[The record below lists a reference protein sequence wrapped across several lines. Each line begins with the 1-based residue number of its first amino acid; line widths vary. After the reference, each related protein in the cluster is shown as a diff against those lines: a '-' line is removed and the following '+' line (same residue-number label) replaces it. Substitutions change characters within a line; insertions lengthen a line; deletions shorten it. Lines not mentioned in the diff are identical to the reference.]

1 MNIDDLKKLAPADAI
16 KKAAEYA
23 GVPPS
28 VLDGIWRVESGRGTN
43 KGPSRAGA
51 VGDFQIMPATQ
62 QLLEKKLGR
71 KFDASNFYDS
81 LVMSAEHIKD
91 DLAREGNIADALRA
105 YNAGPDRKRWNNP
118 ETQAYASKV
127 LATDV
132 PEYTPGLQAD
142 DGKMPAKLERK
153 GDGSGMPKTAAAA
166 TAIGFLRP
174 VSGPGQ
180 APGEFEA
187 QAVKDQATA
196 QAAEKERQETGFLDT
211 SREIFQSSGLS
222 AAIMTLLT
230 RESNPPTP
238 GFKVP
243 EEKLVG
249 LTVDQAAHV
258 LSATNEKD
266 MERYLFEVD
275 AEKESMR
282 RAGLNGPWFAL
293 AAGVFAGLPE
303 AVVTGAG
310 VARTMSLAGYGS
322 RMAAAAGNTQRA
334 VALSAVEN
342 VGGNILTTALED
354 ALTHRVSVMD
364 YAFAAGAGTLAF
376 GLDAPFK
383 LRDAATAL
391 EVRTRA
397 AAIERQVAMARQAE
411 ANLGPAATPEQ
422 LRAEISRLES
432 EEIAG
437 QINTS
442 TAPVDSSRRLL
453 SEDVN
458 AALSGEIEVVSRK
471 SAVDGISDD
480 TAPEMLP
487 GGYGVLDLDRERLIR
502 WDGEQVRVD
511 DKLKYLGF
519 DPDEVRAGVPGI
531 RTTVDIPKEF
541 VDTAGWLQ
549 RTFGKDMQILLTRT
563 DSKDVGIYGSATPL
577 GKGTVLVKLDVNQPR
592 AMQTLLHEIGHAV
605 MMTQWGKVA
614 DRMGARLESFL
625 KEFRE
630 LYVAGDPKKAAL
642 MRGAVSSPYT
652 PQVVWN
658 PAADKAGTTMF
669 DIMRGAFDQL
679 GNKVTPTLRRVEKS
693 ARTYTPN
700 ADEMLAEGFAKY
712 IEASVSGNNKKW
724 APVAMPA
731 PLVDFVNRMF
741 KMVKSIYDYAM
752 KNDLIAP
759 DTRLVEIFEAIRKV
773 NRAEETKQAR
783 VAAGLAPDRD
793 IEVVTREAQA
803 TGFDESRY
811 GINLMPEATPMQ
823 RAEKK
828 AMIELYERA
837 SNADAPWNNID
848 PKFVSSLTDNNLVQL
863 GSTGLL
869 LLKSQNPVA
878 RMIAHE
884 LLESTTG
891 ATGRHSTAA
900 LAKHLVERKLMGNIV
915 NELQDNFGQ
924 WATAA
929 GYSLHERW
937 LKPEAWDRF
946 NVAVAEHIESIRTG
960 RQPSDNVHIQNA
972 ALRMQGVWERMRHAQ
987 INAKTLGYAALP
999 ETSAGYMPH
1008 RMSPAKLRN
1017 LTQPQEQAIHSAL
1030 VDQFVTVEGW
1040 DLSFSANLASKYLD
1054 AIRTRANGGYNA
1066 PLGAQDTG
1074 AAELIRRA
1082 LEDMGMSEDEVA
1094 AQMNR
1099 YTKGGAS
1106 HTKKRLNLD
1115 LLKEYNDGAGG
1126 TFRLLDLYETD
1137 QLGLVRQQVGRVSG
1151 EVALAR
1157 HGIMGRPGL
1166 KVLRKALDFGD
1177 TNGKVQP
1184 KEVGAFDQV
1193 AAEFLGDPFGQA
1205 NKAMDRL
1212 QQLNSLA
1219 RLGGMGITQFAEYIN
1234 MAMHVGAWRT
1244 LSSIGDAMRLR
1255 KEVKALAKGQAVDNP
1270 ILNSLEFMGGA
1281 EFGTDAYKMVFPFDR
1296 PDLQYQINTG
1306 DTITVF
1312 DRLLRGGSHLQ
1323 GKLSFWR
1330 TIHSVQQRGAAE
1342 QIVHKAL
1349 RYIRDGAE
1357 SKALDDMGINEALRN
1372 RIQMQLDT
1380 AATWEGGRLASFD
1393 VTKLDPADGRA
1404 FIEAVHRGSAQMIQ
1418 GTFIGETGKWAHDGW
1433 LRLLSQFRTF
1443 SITAVEKQWGRQ
1455 RASRGI
1461 YTALAMTLGAMSIA
1475 IPIHLARVYAMSAG
1489 RPDREEYIKKQ
1500 TEWDVLGRASM
1511 NYIAT
1516 SGLAGDFIDAL
1527 SAVSGV
1533 GAPQGG
1539 RNSGGQEF
1547 VGSVVLPAAGLV
1559 DDVWK
1564 GVQNTRDGTDPH
1576 QLLKAMPFSNLPMFK
1591 VLINH
1596 MAD

>member
-1 MNIDDLKKLAPADAI
+1 MNIDDLKKLAPAEAI

-105 YNAGPDRKRWNNP
+105 YNAGPDRRKWNNP

-132 PEYTPGLQAD
+132 PEYVPQLDTG
-142 DGKMPAKLERK
+142 DGMPVKLERK
-153 GDGSGMPKTAAAA
+153 GDAGGMPKTAAAVSVA
-166 TAIGFLRP
+166 GFLRA

-187 QAVKDQATA
+187 RTVTA
-196 QAAEKERQETGFLDT
+196 EKEARAAEKERQDTSFLDT
-211 SREIFQSSGLS
+211 SREIFQSSGLTS
-222 AAIMTLLT
+222 AIMTLLT

-266 MERYLFEVD
+266 MDRYLFEVD
-275 AEKESMR
+275 AERESMR

-310 VARTMSLAGYGS
+310 VAKVMSLAGYGS
-322 RMAAAAGNTQRA
+322 RMAAAAGNAQRA
-334 VALSAVEN
+334 IALSAVEN

-364 YAFAAGAGTLAF
+364 YAFAAGAGGLAF

-397 AAIERQVAMARQAE
+397 NAIERQLATAQRAQ

-422 LRAEISRLES
+422 LRAEISRLEA
-432 EEIAG
+432 EELTG
-437 QINTS
+437 QINTA
-442 TAPVDSSRRLL
+442 TAPLDANRRLL
-453 SEDVN
+453 SEDTN

-471 SAVDGISDD
+471 SAVEGLADD

-487 GGYGVLDLDRERLIR
+487 GGFGVLDHSRERLVR

-511 DKLKYLGF
+511 DKLRQFGF
-519 DPDEVRAGVPGI
+519 DPEEVRAGLPGVK
-531 RTTVDIPKEF
+531 TAAGIPQEYA
-541 VDTAGWLQ
+541 DTASWLQ
-549 RTFGKDMQILLTRT
+549 RTFGKDMQVLLYPS
-563 DSKDVGIYGSATPL
+563 DSAKTGYYGSATPL
-577 GKGTVLVKLDVNQPR
+577 GKQTVLVSLDVNQPR
-592 AMQTLLHEIGHAV
+592 AMQTLLHEVGHAV
-605 MMTQWGKVA
+605 MMTQWDKVA
-614 DRMGARLESFL
+614 SRMGQRLESYL
-625 KEFRE
+625 KDFRK
-630 LYVAGDPKKAAL
+630 LYVAGNPKDAAL
-642 MRGAVSSPYT
+642 TRGAVSSPYT

-658 PAADKAGTTMF
+658 PASDRLGTTMF

-679 GNKVTPTLRRVEKS
+679 GKPTTPTLKGEKS

-712 IEASVSGNNKKW
+712 IEASVSGNNKAW
-724 APVAMPA
+724 APVAMPQ
-731 PLVDFVNRMF
+731 PLVDFVNKMF

-752 KNDLIAP
+752 KNNLINP

-773 NRAEETKQAR
+773 NKAEATKQERIAT
-783 VAAGLAPDRD
+783 GLPADRD
-793 IEVVTREAQA
+793 IDVSVRESMA
-803 TGFDESRY
+803 TPFDESRY
-811 GINLMPEATPMQ
+811 GVNLMPEATPMQ
-823 RAEKK
+823 RAEKR

-837 SNADAPWNNID
+837 SNPDAPWNNID
-848 PKFVSSLTDNNLVQL
+848 PKYVSSLTDNNLVQL

-915 NELQDNFGQ
+915 NELQDTFGQ

-929 GYSLHERW
+929 GYRMHERW
-937 LKPEAWDRF
+937 LQPEAWDRF
-946 NVAVAEHIESIRTG
+946 NVAVAEHIEAIRTG
-960 RQPSDNVHIQNA
+960 RQPSDNVHIQTA
-972 ALRMQGVWERMRHAQ
+972 AMRMQAVWERMRIEQ

-1040 DLSFSANLASKYLD
+1040 DISFSANLASKYLD

-1074 AAELIRRA
+1074 AAELVRKA
-1082 LEDMGMSEDEVA
+1082 LEDMGLSPDEVT

-1106 HTKKRLNLD
+1106 HTKKRLDLD
-1115 LLKEYNDGAGG
+1115 LLKQYDDGAGG

-1184 KEVGAFDQV
+1184 KEIEAFDQV

-1255 KEVKALAKGQAVDNP
+1255 KEVKALAKGEKVDNP
-1270 ILNSLEFMGGA
+1270 ILASLEYLGGA

-1296 PDLQYQINTG
+1296 PDLQYQVNTG
-1306 DTITVF
+1306 DTLTVF

-1349 RYIRDGAE
+1349 RYIKDGTE
-1357 SKALDDMGINEALRN
+1357 SKALDDMGINETLRG
-1372 RIQMQLDT
+1372 RIQLQLDQ

-1393 VTKLDPADGRA
+1393 VTKLDPADARA

-1455 RASRGI
+1455 RAGRGV

-1527 SAVSGV
+1527 SAVSGL

-1576 QLLKAMPFSNLPMFK
+1576 QLVKAMPFSNLPMFK